1 MDLKAIERMTVPKLR
16 EEALKIPELSGV
28 RGMNKDALVR
38 AIAAAYSIDL
48 STRRRGGAGRQ
59 ELKKQI
65 RQLRARITEA
75 VRTKQTAD
83 LKKMRRHVKHLK
95 AQTRRLA
102 KASASPPPEAAA
114 NTTPTAAS

>member
-1 MDLKAIERMTVPKLR
+1 MDLKTLERMTLLKLR

-28 RGMNKDALVR
+28 RGMNKEALVR
-38 AIAAAYSIDL
+38 AIAVAYKIDL
-48 STRRRGGAGRQ
+48 STRRRGGSEIP

-65 RQLRARITEA
+65 RELRAEITEA
-75 VRTKQTAD
+75 IRTKQTSD

-102 KASASPPPEAAA
+102 KMRMRATAEAPAIPSPAASA
-114 NTTPTAAS
+114 

>member
-1 MDLKAIERMTVPKLR
+1 MDLKTLERMTVPKLR

-28 RGMNKDALVR
+28 RGMNKEELVR
-38 AIAAAYSIDL
+38 SIATAYKIDL
-48 STRRRGGAGRQ
+48 SMRRRGGSGRH

-65 RQLRARITEA
+65 RELRAQITA
-75 VRTKQTAD
+75 AIQTKQTAD

-102 KASASPPPEAAA
+102 KARTSAPAEAGASISPPAA
-114 NTTPTAAS
+114 P